1 MKVRAGVLLVAFALV
16 ATACGSSSTDSQGSD
31 GAAGRVGSSANGNPA
46 GSAMSSGAD
55 SAAAAGGL
63 DVALPGNVQSKG
75 KLAIGVKCDYPPFGY
90 IDEAGKNAGFEIDLA
105 HQMASYAFGNPD
117 ALELTCVTGTNRVPF
132 LTTDKIDLIIATMNY
147 TPERAQTIDFTTP
160 YFDSGVKLLVPKGS
174 AVNSFEAL
182 AGQTVI
188 SIKGTTASIWLTQ
201 CMKDVHQQ
209 LFDQTSEALTALNQ
223 KRGVAFAQDDTLL
236 VDLAAKN
243 KDLSVVGDAKAD
255 SPWGMG
261 VRKGDTAMQ
270 DWTNSALKKMQKD
283 DLFWPAFQ
291 KAVPDTEMQ
300 QQFAKFVPRP
310 ANALSYPKGDVV
322 KC

>member
-1 MKVRAGVLLVAFALV
+1 MRVRAAVLLVAVALAV
-16 ATACGSSSTDSQGSD
+16 SACGSSSTGGGQ
-31 GAAGRVGSSANGNPA
+31 
-46 GSAMSSGAD
+46 SGG
-55 SAAAAGGL
+55 SAAASSGGAGGGAANL
-63 DVALPGNVQSKG
+63 GVPVPSNVQSKG
-75 KLAIGVKCDYPPFGY
+75 KLAVGVKCDYPPFGY
-90 IDEAGKNAGFEIDLA
+90 IDEAGKNAGFGIDLA
-105 HQMASYAFGNPD
+105 HQMAAYAFGNPD
-117 ALELTCVTGTNRVPF
+117 ALTLTCVTGTNRVPF
-132 LTTDKIDLIIATMNY
+132 LTANKIDLVIATMNY

-174 AVNSFEAL
+174 AITSFKAL

-243 KDLSVVGDAKAD
+243 TNLEVVGDAKAD

-261 VRKGDTAMQ
+261 VRKGDKAML
-270 DWTNSALKKMQKD
+270 DWTNAALKKMQTA
-283 DLFWPAFQ
+283 DLFWTAFQ
-291 KAVPDTEMQ
+291 KAVPDTTIQ
-300 QQFAKFVPRP
+300 KQFEKFVPRP
-310 ANALSYPKGDVV
+310 ANALSYPKGNVV